1 MDPEF
6 FARSALLS
14 FCIFAPMWLVKKSV
28 GARLALSAALLAV
41 TLGAR
46 EASALTAIGLAVGAM
61 VTVYLVRARAV
72 G

>member
-1 MDPEF
+1 M
-6 FARSALLS
+6 
-14 FCIFAPMWLVKKSV
+14 
-28 GARLALSAALLAV
+28 ALSAALLAV